1 MELTYYREREKQ
13 ERAFA
18 AQALSEAARTAHLD
32 LAKRY
37 RAVIE
42 AHERLDQVTAETRP
56 SSAA

>member
-18 AQALSEAARTAHLD
+18 AQALGAGARQAHLD
-32 LAKRY
+32 LADRY

-42 AHERLDQVTAETRP
+42 AHERLDQIAETRP
-56 SSAA
+56 STAA

>member
-18 AQALSEAARTAHLD
+18 AQSLSAGARQAHLD
-32 LAKRY
+32 LADRY

-42 AHERLDQVTAETRP
+42 AHERLDQLAENRP
-56 SSAA
+56 STAA

>member
-1 MELTYYREREKQ
+1 MDLTYYREREKQ

-18 AQALSEAARTAHLD
+18 AQALSEPARTAHID

-42 AHERLDQVTAETRP
+42 AHERLDQIAAP
-56 SSAA
+56 ASQSAA

>member
-1 MELTYYREREKQ
+1 MDLTYYREREKQ

-37 RAVIE
+37 HAVVE
-42 AHERLDQVTAETRP
+42 AHERLDQVTAENRS

>member
-18 AQALSEAARTAHLD
+18 AQALSEGARRAHLD
-32 LAKRY
+32 LAERY

-42 AHERLDQVTAETRP
+42 AHERLDQIAEARP
-56 SSAA
+56 STAA

>member
-18 AQALSEAARTAHLD
+18 AQALSAGARQAHLD
-32 LAKRY
+32 LAERY

-42 AHERLDQVTAETRP
+42 AHERLEQIAEIRP
-56 SSAA
+56 STAA

>member
-1 MELTYYREREKQ
+1 MELTYFREREKQ

-18 AQALSEAARTAHLD
+18 AQALSEGARTAHLD

-42 AHERLDQVTAETRP
+42 AHERLEQVTATAGRT
-56 SSAA
+56 AA

>member
-1 MELTYYREREKQ
+1 MELTYYREREQQ

-42 AHERLDQVTAETRP
+42 AHERLEQVVENRP
-56 SSAA
+56 SAAA